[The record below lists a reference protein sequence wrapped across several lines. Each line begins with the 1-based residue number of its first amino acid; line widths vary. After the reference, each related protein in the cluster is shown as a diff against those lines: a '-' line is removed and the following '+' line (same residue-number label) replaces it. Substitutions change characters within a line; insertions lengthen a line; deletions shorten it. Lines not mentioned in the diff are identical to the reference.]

1 MDVPQPPSV
10 AVTAPTPPSGEQ
22 FMSFM
27 MQQMMRLQQRM
38 DERDCR
44 SRSSSP
50 AELSAYNMNRNLMEG
65 RIFTE
70 VPSAVIPRTSEDW
83 LGVLHQVSDKKTL
96 TQTDALQVA
105 FAAFAYKEPAN
116 LKVINCFYDMVMKL
130 REASASHYKTLLNAF
145 MAAEDPASFW
155 EHVEIDKAAAVQVR
169 PFRVPGWRGSF
180 DRERRGSRE
189 RENPEAKR
197 SFKGTKK
204 EKE

>member
-1 MDVPQPPSV
+1 MDAPQPPSV
-10 AVTAPTPPSGEQ
+10 VPVASAPPSGEQ
-22 FMSFM
+22 LMSFM

-38 DERDCR
+38 DERECR

-50 AELSAYNMNRNLMEG
+50 ADMNAYNMNKNLMEG

-70 VPSAVIPRTSEDW
+70 VPSAIIPRTAEDW
-83 LGVLHQVSDKKTL
+83 LSVLHQVSDKKTL

-105 FAAFAYKEPAN
+105 FAAFAYKEPTN
-116 LKVINCFYDMVMKL
+116 LRVINCFYDMVMKL

-145 MAAEDPASFW
+145 MASDDPAAFW
-155 EHVEIDKAAAVQVR
+155 EHVEIDKAAATQVR

-189 RENPEAKR
+189 RDNIDTKR
-197 SFKGTKK
+197 GIKGAKK